1 MSSSKLIALVLLV
14 PLLAAAASQIT
25 VNGESYQCSGNVVV
39 ANGRVTC
46 NGTDLTTGTKDE
58 APCGKGIE
66 MIAHTNPDG
75 SKGGR
80 YARHVQLRSPAT
92 ISISADSVICGRCT
106 LEGKVSVASSRLNGP
121 GTINGDGSKGVEI
134 RGSVLNGRITA
145 RGNGILIDRS
155 VVNGELAIRDSA
167 RIVGGVFNG
176 RTELSGSS
184 RITMSVV
191 NGDVE
196 LPDNARLDGA
206 VVR

>member
-1 MSSSKLIALVLLV
+1 MSFSKPLALLFLV

-25 VNGESYQCSGNVVV
+25 VNGESYQCSGSVVV
-39 ANGRVTC
+39 SNGHVTC
-46 NGTDLTTGTKDE
+46 NGTDLTSVAKDE
-58 APCGKGIE
+58 APCGKGVE
-66 MIAHTNPDG
+66 VIAHTNPDG

-92 ISISADSVICGRCT
+92 ITISADSVICGRCT
-106 LEGKVSVASSRLNGP
+106 VQGKVRIASSRLNGP
-121 GTINGDGSKGVEI
+121 GTIDGEGSKGVEI
-134 RGSVLNGRITA
+134 RGSILNGRITA
-145 RGNGILIDRS
+145 QGDGILIDRS

-167 RIVGGVFNG
+167 TIVGGVFNG
-176 RTELSGSS
+176 RTELAGTA